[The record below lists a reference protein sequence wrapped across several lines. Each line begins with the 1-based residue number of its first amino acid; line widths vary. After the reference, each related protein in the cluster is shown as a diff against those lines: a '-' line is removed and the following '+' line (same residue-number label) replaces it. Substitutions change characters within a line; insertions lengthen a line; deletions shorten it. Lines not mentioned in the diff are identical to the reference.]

1 MIEIICNDND
11 ENTSKESAGVTSI
24 RRPKNIKQIGDVS
37 SDKKIYIEDYAF
49 TYINSLAYTSPS
61 EEQSGVL
68 LGKFQKSQDEKCI
81 FIKGVIKAK
90 PDENN
95 QHTGICFNENVWKK
109 IYCEVEKYFP
119 ELQIVGWFAAVESI
133 TPELMEYLK
142 KVHVD
147 NFSGNMKTM
156 YLVNTSEKEESFYLY
171 ENSMLKKQK
180 GYVCFYERN
189 FQMQEYMM
197 EKRGHRPIET
207 VKKDKVVDSI
217 RTIMKEKEE
226 IRQQKRT
233 AAIMYGIS
241 TFMAVAVLVVG
252 INLMN
257 SYEKMKSFD
266 KSLNNMAKEI
276 SDISNEGAKDT
287 VVVNKIDGNV
297 KPTQEETSAFAQDV
311 TKNDGGQ
318 QTTINQDVTHQN
330 AEQEGYTKQDST
342 DQSSEISS
350 NTSQMGGSDI
360 IKYESY
366 TVKKGDTIIG
376 ICEEYYGNHDKL
388 GEVLAFNNIED
399 ANVLYVGQEIKLP

>member
-1 MIEIICNDND
+1 
-11 ENTSKESAGVTSI
+11 
-24 RRPKNIKQIGDVS
+24 
-37 SDKKIYIEDYAF
+37 
-49 TYINSLAYTSPS
+49 
-61 EEQSGVL
+61 
-68 LGKFQKSQDEKCI
+68 
-81 FIKGVIKAK
+81 
-90 PDENN
+90 
-95 QHTGICFNENVWKK
+95 
-109 IYCEVEKYFP
+109 
-119 ELQIVGWFAAVESI
+119 
-133 TPELMEYLK
+133 
-142 KVHVD
+142 
-147 NFSGNMKTM
+147 
-156 YLVNTSEKEESFYLY
+156 
-171 ENSMLKKQK
+171 
-180 GYVCFYERN
+180 
-189 FQMQEYMM
+189 
-197 EKRGHRPIET
+197 
-207 VKKDKVVDSI
+207 
-217 RTIMKEKEE
+217 
-226 IRQQKRT
+226 
-233 AAIMYGIS
+233 
-241 TFMAVAVLVVG
+241 MAVAVLVVG

-297 KPTQEETSAFAQDV
+297 KPTQEETTAFAQDV

-350 NTSQMGGSDI
+350 NTSQMGGSDT

-376 ICEEYYGNHDKL
+376 ICEEYYGSHDKL